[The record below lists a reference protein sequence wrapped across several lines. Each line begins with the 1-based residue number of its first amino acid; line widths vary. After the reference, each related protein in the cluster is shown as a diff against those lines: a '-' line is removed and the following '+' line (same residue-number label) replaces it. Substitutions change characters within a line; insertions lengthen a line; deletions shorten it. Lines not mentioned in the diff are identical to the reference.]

1 MKNFRLWLI
10 KRRLSSAYQSYIQ
23 ALDASPAG
31 RHMTEQLPSVISLKN
46 RCNSLLAKLAKLD
59 PASVPCTSIG

>member
-1 MKNFRLWLI
+1 MKNFRLRLV
-10 KRRLSSAYQSYIQ
+10 KRRLKSAYQSYIL
-23 ALDASPAG
+23 ALDASPTG
-31 RHMTEQLPSVISLKN
+31 RQITEQLPSVIALKD